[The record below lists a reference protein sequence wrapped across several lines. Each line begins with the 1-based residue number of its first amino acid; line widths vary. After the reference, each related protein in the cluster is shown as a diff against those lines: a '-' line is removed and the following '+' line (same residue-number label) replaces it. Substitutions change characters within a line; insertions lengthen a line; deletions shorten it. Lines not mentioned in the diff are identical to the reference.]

1 MKFAMQKNEWTLTE
15 IARLLNQPQHRL
27 IYFCEKK
34 VIKPDGKDASGRGS
48 SRIFSARNLFEFEVA
63 LTLWKF
69 HIPAPIVRKVILVL
83 DSFQRVL
90 EQSLPEFELP
100 YSLIAPS
107 SPLIRA
113 YLVDGSNLHFVIGEG
128 SDASLIGGV
137 DLEVEQNNIKWPIIQ
152 TTPRNHT
159 TKDENSCIRPAGSER
174 AYFEINL
181 TQIAKELPIEQKLNS
196 TSGVS

>member
-1 MKFAMQKNEWTLTE
+1 MQKNEWTLTE
-15 IARLLNQPQHRL
+15 IAKLLNQPQHRL

-48 SRIFSARNLFEFEVA
+48 SRIFSARNLFEFEIA

-90 EQSLPEFELP
+90 KQSLPEFELP
-100 YSLIAPS
+100 YSLIAPN

-113 YLVDGSNLHFVIGEG
+113 YLVDGSNLHFVIGDG

-137 DLEVEQNNIKWPIIQ
+137 NLEVEQNNVKWPIIQ
-152 TTPRNHT
+152 TVPSNPT
-159 TKDENSCIRPAGSER
+159 TINKNSCIRPAGSER

-181 TQIAKELPIEQKLNS
+181 TQIAKKLPIEQNLNS

>member
-1 MKFAMQKNEWTLTE
+1 MQKNEWTLTE

-48 SRIFSARNLFEFEVA
+48 SRIFSAQNLFEFEIA

-69 HIPAPIVRKVILVL
+69 HIPAPIVRKVIFVL
-83 DSFQRVL
+83 NSFQSVL
-90 EQSLPEFELP
+90 KQSIPEFELP
-100 YSLIAPS
+100 YSLIAPD

-128 SDASLIGGV
+128 SGASLIGGI
-137 DLEVEQNNIKWPIIQ
+137 DLEVEQNNVQWPTVQ
-152 TTPRNHT
+152 TVPGNHT
-159 TKDENSCIRPAGSER
+159 TTVEIPCIRPAGSER

-181 TQIAKELPIEQKLNS
+181 TQIAKELPVEQNLNS
-196 TSGVS
+196 IGDAS